1 MNYIHIII
9 AIVVAYVIGALWYS
23 PVLFAK
29 QWKKLAKL
37 KGKLKMTF
45 RDIIQSIILT
55 IIMVVALAFALDY
68 AYINAIMDAMVA
80 AVILWIGFI
89 VPVMYSPVIWK
100 KQDIK
105 LFWLESVHY
114 LVVLIIAAIILVW

>member
-1 MNYIHIII
+1 MNYINICI
-9 AIVVAYVIGALWYS
+9 AIIVAYALGALWYS

-37 KGKLKMTF
+37 KGKISMSAK
-45 RDIIQSIILT
+45 DVVQSILLT

-68 AYINAIMDAMVA
+68 AYINTVLDAGIAAIIV
-80 AVILWIGFI
+80 WIGFI

-114 LVVLIIAAIILVW
+114 LVVFVVVALILVW